1 MHSDSFP
8 KATNCSVPSLVTQW
22 SLGLYPNISLRPLKS
37 SLDFANF
44 LSTKKGG
51 SKPDYQLHEE
61 VSRRPGALLRRG
73 VQTLPDSAFLSPLPQ
88 PLLSLSLSCEKRGSP
103 QRSHFPT
110 TLQLLLVRVFR
121 LKEKPLPFPQ
131 RSCCS
136 LLLARPL
143 AS

>member
-8 KATNCSVPSLVTQW
+8 KATNCSVPSLVAQW

-51 SKPDYQLHEE
+51 SKPDYQLHKE
-61 VSRRPGALLRRG
+61 VSRHPGALLRG
-73 VQTLPDSAFLSPLPQ
+73 SKTLPDSAFLLPLPQ
-88 PLLSLSLSCEKRGSP
+88 PFLSLSLSCEKRGSP

-121 LKEKPLPFPQ
+121 LKEKLSPFPK